1 MAICKGVAASSR
13 PGCGVRSTI
22 VGWVSNPAN
31 EPRSGAPTLAGLR
44 FELFVQDVERSVC
57 FYSSTLGLEP
67 PATWSPEGYVPIRA
81 GVVTIGVQHLANLP
95 AEHHFSPSRLA
106 GPRGVGLEIVVEVDD
121 VDLAYANA
129 AAHAERCGGSVE
141 PLDDQPW
148 GLRDFRLVDP
158 DGYYVRVTSHWR

>member
-1 MAICKGVAASSR
+1 MR
-13 PGCGVRSTI
+13 LRSTI
-22 VGWVSNPAN
+22 IVSVSIPVN
-31 EPRSGAPTLAGLR
+31 EPRAGASTLVGLR
-44 FELFVQDVERSVC
+44 FELFVQDVERSVR

-67 PATWSPEGYVPIRA
+67 PTTWSPDGYVSISA
-81 GVVTIGVQHLANLP
+81 GVVKIGVQHLANLP
-95 AEHHFSPSRLA
+95 AGHHFSPSRLA

-129 AAHAERCGGSVE
+129 AACAERCGGSVE

-158 DGYYVRVTSHWR
+158 DGYYVRVTSHLR

>member
-1 MAICKGVAASSR
+1 MR
-13 PGCGVRSTI
+13 LRSTI
-22 VGWVSNPAN
+22 IVCVSIPVN
-31 EPRSGAPTLAGLR
+31 EPRAGASTPVGLR
-44 FELFVQDVERSVC
+44 FELFVQDVERSVR

-67 PATWSPEGYVPIRA
+67 PTTWSPDGYVSISA
-81 GVVTIGVQHLANLP
+81 GVVKIGVQHLANLP
-95 AEHHFSPSRLA
+95 AGHHFSPSRLA

-129 AAHAERCGGSVE
+129 AAYAERCGGSVE

-158 DGYYVRVTSHWR
+158 DGYYVRVTSHLR